1 MSLYTWG
8 LGACQVVYTNN
19 VIYGECLSVFTWALG
34 HAVCVGSLEVLATKQ
49 LKSVTWVFRAYVIEP
64 Q

>member
-1 MSLYTWG
+1 MVNAY
-8 LGACQVVYTNN
+8 
-19 VIYGECLSVFTWALG
+19 VFTWALG
-34 HAVCVGSLEVLATKQ
+34 HAVCVGSLEVLATRQ